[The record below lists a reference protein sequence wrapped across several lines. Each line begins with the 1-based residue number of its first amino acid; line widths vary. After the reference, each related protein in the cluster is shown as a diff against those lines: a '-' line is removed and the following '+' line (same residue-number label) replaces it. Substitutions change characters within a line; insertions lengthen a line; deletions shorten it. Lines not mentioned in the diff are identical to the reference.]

1 MDTSFAPPADEIRA
15 RIHGMWATVAPAW
28 KEHAA
33 YADTRGAALTERM
46 LALAA
51 VAPGDRVLELAC
63 GPGGLGIAAAGL
75 VAPGGEV
82 VLSDVVPEMVAVAAE
97 RARERGVG
105 NATARV
111 LDLERIEEPDA
122 SFDVVL
128 CREGLMFAIDPAR
141 AAAEIRRVLRPNGRV
156 AIAVWG
162 PREQNPWL
170 GILFDAVSAHLGKQI
185 PPPGMPGPFSLSDA
199 GHLAAVLAGAGLADV
214 AVGDLDF
221 PTRAPSFD
229 EWWARTCALAGPVAG
244 ILASLPQESAWAL
257 RERVAQAA
265 AAYETPAGLE
275 FPGLTLVATGRR

>member
-1 MDTSFAPPADEIRA
+1 
-15 RIHGMWATVAPAW
+15 MWATVAPAW

-128 CREGLMFAIDPAR
+128 CREGLMFAIDPTR